1 MPAHLAH
8 ASEKDL
14 AMNTYTI
21 VYHPRFRTNFLQ
33 SDFVVMGVSETAVRS
48 RFEADHPDH
57 VIEYVRKW

>member
-1 MPAHLAH
+1 
-8 ASEKDL
+8 
-14 AMNTYTI
+14 MNTYTI

-33 SDFVVMGVSETAVRS
+33 SDYVVMGVSETAVRT